1 MRLPQLRERS
11 GSDARAW
18 GWTARLAA
26 TVLIGLLLSCTPS
39 YTLTEDALW
48 NSDSCASCH
57 PVQHVQWSG
66 SMHAYASIDPVF
78 LAMDARGQR
87 ETDGALGDFCV
98 SCHAPG
104 AVKLAG
110 VTEAADLADVP
121 DHLRGVG
128 CASCHLVEAVLDDH
142 NNALQHASDSVLR
155 AGISDPL
162 ENTAHASA
170 YSSLHDRDA
179 VVSSATCGSCH
190 DLVLDNGL
198 HLERTFA
205 EWDESLFNTD
215 GPGRLSCG
223 HCHMT
228 GSEGQAAL
236 DGPVRTIHDHS
247 MAGVDIALGDFP
259 SRTSQR
265 AMVQESL
272 DDTVI
277 TELCVL
283 PITAGS
289 EITVRLENVGAGHRW
304 PSGAAHDRRA
314 WVRLVA
320 YDGEE
325 VIFSSG
331 DVPEGTALHAVAE
344 PDRWELHSVARGADG
359 AEVQMFWD
367 TVSLEERTLP
377 VTTTLDPLDPDFD
390 HTELRRWPLPGQVP
404 DRVEVEVLIRPIGLD
419 ILESLVDSGDLDAGY
434 LAEMPTFSL
443 AGAAVTW
450 DGELGSCVP

>member
-1 MRLPQLRERS
+1 M
-11 GSDARAW
+11 
-18 GWTARLAA
+18 
-26 TVLIGLLLSCTPS
+26 LIGLLLACSPS
-39 YTLTEDALW
+39 HTLTEESLW
-48 NSDSCASCH
+48 DPGSCASCH
-57 PVQHVQWSG
+57 PTQHAQWSG
-66 SMHAYASIDPVF
+66 SMHAYAGIDPVF

-104 AVKLAG
+104 AVAFAG
-110 VTEAADLADVP
+110 VTEAADLANAP
-121 DHLRGVG
+121 EHLQGVG
-128 CASCHLVEAVLDDH
+128 CASCHLVDKVLDDH
-142 NNALQHASDSVLR
+142 NNALQYASDNVIR
-155 AGISDPL
+155 GPISDPQD
-162 ENTAHASA
+162 NPAHASA
-170 YSSLHDRDA
+170 YSGLHDRDA
-179 VVSSATCGSCH
+179 VSSSSTCGSCH

-205 EWDESLFNTD
+205 EWDESLFNTED
-215 GPGRLSCG
+215 AGRLSCG
-223 HCHMT
+223 HCHMA
-228 GSEGQAAL
+228 GSQGQAAV
-236 DGPVRTIHDHS
+236 DGPDRTIHDHS

-259 SRTSQR
+259 SRSSQR
-265 AMVQESL
+265 AKVQESL

-314 WVRLVA
+314 WVRVVA
-320 YDGEE
+320 YAGDDT
-325 VIFSSG
+325 IFSTG
-331 DVPEGTALHAVAE
+331 DIPDGASLHSVSD
-344 PDRWELHSVARGADG
+344 PDRWELHSIARGADG
-359 AEVQMFWD
+359 EEVQMFWD

-377 VTTTLDPLDPDFD
+377 VTTTLDPLDPDFN
-390 HTELRRWPLPGQVP
+390 HTVLRRWPLPGQVP

-434 LAEMPTFSL
+434 LDEMPTFSL

-450 DGELGSCVP
+450 DGKLGSCVP